1 MDQRKM
7 WSYIKLDS
15 YNLLI
20 PFSLT
25 KAELMKR
32 LQDKGILVVGTTE
45 TSFYVRSKMWSLDM
59 AFFLSFEFD
68 GDTLQTVTV
77 VPDQALEGRELY
89 ARYKTVQKALER
101 ELGHPCR
108 FGRSIMNV
116 FDPDGRTST
125 WQSGGMKVEHSLQN
139 RLSMEE
145 IIQIKL

>member
-1 MDQRKM
+1 MDQGKM

-32 LQDKGILVVGTTE
+32 LQDKGILVVVTTE
-45 TSFYVRSKMWSLDM
+45 TSFYVKSKMWSLDM

-125 WQSGGMKVEHSLQN
+125 WQSGGIKVEHFLQN